1 MDKVKIA
8 VVAVDSVKDESL
20 EEKVKIQLDGLGS
33 FILPSKDYDNL
44 INTVGL
50 ISLVGETVTIRYG
63 WTCGVTS
70 CPTSIV
76 VRGKLVIV
84 DIICPDADRCHCV
97 PF

>member
-1 MDKVKIA
+1 MDKVKIT
-8 VVAVDSVKDESL
+8 VVAVDSMEDESL

-50 ISLVGETVTIRYG
+50 ISLVGEEVTVKYG

-70 CPTSIV
+70 CPTSIL
-76 VRGKLVIV
+76 VRGNLLIL

>member
-1 MDKVKIA
+1 MDNVEIT
-8 VVAVDSVKDESL
+8 VVAVDLEDESI
-20 EEKVKIQLDGLGS
+20 EERVKIQLDGIGS
-33 FILPSKDYDNL
+33 FILLSKDYYDL
-44 INTVGL
+44 IDTVGL